1 MCSLYTLQTFYDWGV
16 GSRVACLVGNGAMVG
31 GGARLWGHL
40 TPRVYHKKTRGA
52 ARRAIDR
59 GVAAD
64 GVAAGEL
71 RARVT

>member
-1 MCSLYTLQTFYDWGV
+1 MCSLYTLQTFY
-16 GSRVACLVGNGAMVG
+16 VAWLVGNGAMVG

-40 TPRVYHKKTRGA
+40 TPRVYHKKKHEARA
-52 ARRAIDR
+52 ARAIDR